1 MTDNSDQ
8 NKTVSPVVTQSKFGR
23 VLSAFLN
30 SPFAG
35 MTPWI
40 VMGFINGPGR
50 FEEAAA
56 VAFGLSLLIVIG
68 GHKRGSKIKFLEVFD
83 LVYFSSMVLLAQ
95 FAAASVLDWLE
106 MWGGEMTNIA
116 LVSFA
121 LGSILIRQPFTMQYA
136 KESEPEEMWDN
147 PVFIHINYMI
157 TWSWVLGFGVGAVA
171 GFYGDAVLQDNNNFW
186 TGWII
191 GLAGTI
197 FAISFTEF
205 YPEYAVAK
213 AMAKGG
219 EDVVPQSLARL
230 WDWVPI
236 FVIVTGVAGLVTDS
250 TSTVLGIVIIVV
262 GIVIKVAMNALV
274 PDKKK
279 TQSQTQGLS
288 PEHQ

>member
-1 MTDNSDQ
+1 MTENTDQ
-8 NKTVSPVVTQSKFGR
+8 SKTTVSPVVAPSKFSR
-23 VLSAFLN
+23 VLSGFLN

-56 VAFGLSLLIVIG
+56 VAFGLSLLFVLG

-95 FAAASVLDWLE
+95 FAAASVVDWLE
-106 MWGGEMTNIA
+106 LWGGEMTNIA

-121 LGSILIRQPFTMQYA
+121 FVSILIRQPFTMQYA

-147 PVFIHINYMI
+147 PLFIHINYMI
-157 TWSWVLGFGVGAVA
+157 TWSWVLGFGVGAIA
-171 GFYGDAVLQDNNNFW
+171 GFYGDYVLNDNNNFW

-213 AMAKGG
+213 EMAKAG
-219 EDVVPQSLARL
+219 EDAVPQSLMRL
-230 WDWVPI
+230 LDWVPI
-236 FVIVTGVAGLVTDS
+236 FIIVTGVAGLVTDS
-250 TSTVLGIVIIVV
+250 TSTTLGVIIIVV
-262 GIVIKVAMNALV
+262 GVVIKLGMRA
-274 PDKKK
+274 
-279 TQSQTQGLS
+279 LS
-288 PEHQ
+288 PDNKKA